1 MGKYLRSQDVKL
13 YIKFN
18 STMNYPCRVPETK
31 SLQSIKVSFENFQWM
46 VDAKDKFSQ
55 HKMSVSVLL
64 INGSQVRLGRG
75 KRMNLA

>member
-1 MGKYLRSQDVKL
+1 
-13 YIKFN
+13 
-18 STMNYPCRVPETK
+18 MNYPCRVPETK
-31 SLQSIKVSFENFQWM
+31 SLQNIKVSFENFQWM